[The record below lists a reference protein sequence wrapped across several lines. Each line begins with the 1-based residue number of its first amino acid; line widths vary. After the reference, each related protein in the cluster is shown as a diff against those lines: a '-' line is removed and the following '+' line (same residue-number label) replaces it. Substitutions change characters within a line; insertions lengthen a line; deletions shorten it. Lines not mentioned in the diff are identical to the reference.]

1 MAASG
6 GPGAAPAVAAGAAV
20 FDLDGTITGR
30 DTFQG
35 FLISALLRSPARWA
49 RAPLLVWAVGLFALG
64 RRDNHRLKAFFL
76 RHIVGGQPGVRV
88 ARLAASHVRSVLKT
102 EVQPRALAEVE
113 RHRAAG
119 ARLVLASASPD
130 VYTRPLGAAL
140 GFDAVV
146 CTEVERDGEGRP
158 TGRLRG
164 GNCYGEEKRRRVE
177 RLLRA
182 EGLDW
187 GDVTA
192 YSDHHADLPLL
203 RVAGIGYAVDP
214 SPRLRREAVA
224 AGWPVL
230 DWHEARRGP
239 RPWPWGGPRASAV
252 TRSPSV

>member
-6 GPGAAPAVAAGAAV
+6 GPGAVPAAAGVAV
-20 FDLDGTITGR
+20 FDLDGTLTGR
-30 DTFQG
+30 DTFQR
-35 FLISALLRSPARWA
+35 FLISALLRSPARWV
-49 RAPLLVWAVGLFALG
+49 RAPLLAWAIGLFALR
-64 RRDNHRLKAFFL
+64 RRDNHWLKAYFL
-76 RHIVGGQPGVRV
+76 RHIVGGQPGGRV
-88 ARLAASHVRSVLKT
+88 ARLAASHVRSVLET
-102 EVQPRALAEVE
+102 EVLPRALDEVE
-113 RHRAAG
+113 WHRAAG
-119 ARLVLASASPD
+119 SRLVLASASLD
-130 VYTRPLGAAL
+130 LYTRALGAAL

-177 RLLRA
+177 HLLRA

-203 RVAGIGYAVDP
+203 RVAGTSYAVNP

-224 AGWPVL
+224 ADWPVL

-239 RPWPWGGPRASAV
+239 RPGDGLRASAV
-252 TRSPSV
+252 TRSPPA

>member
-6 GPGAAPAVAAGAAV
+6 GPGAAPAARVAV

-30 DTFQG
+30 DTFQR
-35 FLISALLRSPARWA
+35 FLISVLLRSPTRWA
-49 RAPLLVWAVGLFALG
+49 RAPLLAWAVGLFALR
-64 RRDNHRLKAFFL
+64 RRDNHWLKAYFL
-76 RHIVGGQPGVRV
+76 RHIVGGQPGGRV

-102 EVQPRALAEVE
+102 EVLPRALDEVN

-130 VYTRPLGAAL
+130 LYTRPLGAAL

-146 CTEVERDGEGRP
+146 CTEVERDGDGRP

-203 RVAGIGYAVDP
+203 RVAGTGYAVDP
-214 SPRLRREAVA
+214 SPRLRREAAA

-239 RPWPWGGPRASAV
+239 RPQPEGGLRTSAV
-252 TRSPSV
+252 TRSPPV